1 MDITIWPEDEE
12 NVDLTELDIPKTPR
26 DAFMKWLESNAKYQ
40 DIIATDDMFSVPER
54 SGEWPQ
60 SPSWNEDDLYGY
72 LSMDI
77 RDYDRDGVEE
87 MLLTWFAAVPGMYSQ
102 TDINVVMEMYEY
114 DPKNHGV
121 EQQDIMS
128 GCVKMM
134 PLDENL
140 YRPEQI
146 NIFTYDGG
154 EHQILSVDLW
164 ESMNDTGN
172 SFVRLLL

>member
-1 MDITIWPEDEE
+1 MSAVNCTLIINPALIATPENVVELAVIIGEEAKMDITIWPEDEE

-40 DIIATDDMFSVPER
+40 DIIATDDMFSVPE

-102 TDINVVMEMYEY
+102 TDINVVMEMYE
-114 DPKNHGV
+114 
-121 EQQDIMS
+121 
-128 GCVKMM
+128 
-134 PLDENL
+134 
-140 YRPEQI
+140 
-146 NIFTYDGG
+146 
-154 EHQILSVDLW
+154 
-164 ESMNDTGN
+164 
-172 SFVRLLL
+172 